1 MYRRFCGKNP
11 IIVGNLQS
19 DRHSVYI
26 YFAIQSFLNSSSSK
40 YLPMF
45 KTLYLW
51 LILRLIIL
59 KNFNDSDVNDLCV

>member
-26 YFAIQSFLNSSSSK
+26 YFAIQSFLK
-40 YLPMF
+40 LVVF
-45 KTLYLW
+45 EIFT
-51 LILRLIIL
+51 
-59 KNFNDSDVNDLCV
+59 DV